1 MSIVSGE
8 SASGFRDAYLTWFK
22 IVVNWVKRLISM
34 SQDSLWLMVGW
45 RGTGRR
51 PHDRLLTWLFCLA

>member
-51 PHDRLLTWLFCLA
+51 PHDR